1 MALNNYKNN
10 AKKDESVDD
19 GRSLLCTE
27 PGCGRRWSI
36 NLGSPKC
43 SFHQWNDGKR
53 ADDYYGNAYAFGDPH
68 KYRGDP
74 KGWAKRIVDQH
85 EAGWRVSPIAL
96 KFAKEVI

>member
-1 MALNNYKNN
+1 MALNNFKTKQ
-10 AKKDESVDD
+10 AEQPDD

-27 PGCGRRWSI
+27 PGCGRRWTI

-53 ADDYYGNAYAFGDPH
+53 AEDYYGNAYAFGDPQ

-74 KGWAKRIVDQH
+74 KGWARRILDQH
-85 EAGWRVSPIAL
+85 GAGLRVSPIAL
-96 KFAKEVI
+96 KFAKEVIK